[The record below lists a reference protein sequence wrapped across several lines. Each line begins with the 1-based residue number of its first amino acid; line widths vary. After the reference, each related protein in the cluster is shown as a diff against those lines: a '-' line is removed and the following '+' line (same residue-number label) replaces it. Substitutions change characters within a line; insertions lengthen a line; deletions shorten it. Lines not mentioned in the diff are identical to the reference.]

1 MTYLQLQHKSLVQ
14 PLKTLSSMDTTYSSS
29 EESSGNV
36 SADESTDESNY
47 GSEES
52 TDESSYGTTD
62 GEDICSKIVYK
73 HVGETRVATKTR
85 RRNIDIGSEE
95 EARVATERIKR
106 RVTFFQDDVH
116 DDTKKTK

>member
-1 MTYLQLQHKSLVQ
+1 LSLTGQ
-14 PLKTLSSMDTTYSSS
+14 CIDTTYSSS
-29 EESSGNV
+29 EESTGNV
-36 SADESTDESNY
+36 SEESTNESSY
-47 GSEES
+47 GSEKS
-52 TDESSYGTTD
+52 TDESSCGSID
-62 GEDICSKIVYK
+62 GEEIHSKIVYK

-85 RRNIDIGSEE
+85 RRKIGSEA

>member
-1 MTYLQLQHKSLVQ
+1 MY
-14 PLKTLSSMDTTYSSS
+14 TTSSSS

-36 SADESTDESNY
+36 S
-47 GSEES
+47 EES
-52 TDESSYGTTD
+52 TDESSYGSTD
-62 GEDICSKIVYK
+62 GEKIHSKIVYK

-85 RRNIDIGSEE
+85 RRKIRSEE

-106 RVTFFQDDVH
+106 RVRFVQDDVH

>member
-1 MTYLQLQHKSLVQ
+1 MPQSQHKSLVQ
-14 PLKTLSSMDTTYSSS
+14 PLKTLSLTGQCVDTAYSSS

-36 SADESTDESNY
+36 SEESTDESSY

-52 TDESSYGTTD
+52 TDESSYGSTD
-62 GEDICSKIVYK
+62 DEEIVYK

-85 RRNIDIGSEE
+85 RRKIGSEE

>member
-1 MTYLQLQHKSLVQ
+1 MPQSQHKLLVR
-14 PLKTLSSMDTTYSSS
+14 PLKTLSLTGQCIDTTYSSS
-29 EESSGNV
+29 EESTGNV
-36 SADESTDESNY
+36 SEESTNESSY
-47 GSEES
+47 GSEKS
-52 TDESSYGTTD
+52 TDESSCGSID
-62 GEDICSKIVYK
+62 GEEIHSKIVYK

-85 RRNIDIGSEE
+85 RRKIGSEE

>member
-1 MTYLQLQHKSLVQ
+1 
-14 PLKTLSSMDTTYSSS
+14 MDTAYSSS

-36 SADESTDESNY
+36 TEESTDESNY

-52 TDESSYGTTD
+52 TDESSYGSTD
-62 GEDICSKIVYK
+62 GEEICSKIVYK

-85 RRNIDIGSEE
+85 RRKIGSEA